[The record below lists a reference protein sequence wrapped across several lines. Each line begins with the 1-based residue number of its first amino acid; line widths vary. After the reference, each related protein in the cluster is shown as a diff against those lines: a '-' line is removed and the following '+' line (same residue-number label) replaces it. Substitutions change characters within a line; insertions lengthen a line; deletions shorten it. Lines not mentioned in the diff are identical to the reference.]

1 MVFGT
6 TCAILSYQLP
16 LEKTVTKPL
25 HFVLLFV
32 SFIVLCC
39 GLHAVFKY
47 HDTKTPPIP
56 NMTSLHSWL
65 GITTVIIFS
74 AQLTA
79 GAYHF
84 LPGPD
89 DGIPGVTAESKA
101 LYKPLHVVGG
111 ILCVVLPV
119 VCCATGM
126 QEKTEFVDRFGIWK
140 DGHKLRH
147 NNNKTLS
154 APFDEFHGSELTHLN
169 FLGLFLLLQMSFVMF
184 AVMRRG
190 AGKQA
195 SSGAHLA
202 ELSEGFG
209 ANRGFRSS
217 QDEIH

>member
-1 MVFGT
+1 MVASMIFGT

-47 HDTKTPPIP
+47 HDTKKPKPIP

-84 LPGPD
+84 LPGPE
-89 DGIPGVTAESKA
+89 DGIPGVTAKSKA

-140 DGHKLRH
+140 DGVKLKHGDNETGTR
-147 NNNKTLS
+147 
-154 APFDEFHGSELTHLN
+154 FDEFHGSELTHLN
-169 FLGLFLLLQMSFVMF
+169 FLGLFLLFQVSFVMF

-190 AGKQA
+190 AGKKA
-195 SSGAHLA
+195 SS
-202 ELSEGFG
+202 ELSEGFS
-209 ANRGFRSS
+209 A
-217 QDEIH
+217 Q